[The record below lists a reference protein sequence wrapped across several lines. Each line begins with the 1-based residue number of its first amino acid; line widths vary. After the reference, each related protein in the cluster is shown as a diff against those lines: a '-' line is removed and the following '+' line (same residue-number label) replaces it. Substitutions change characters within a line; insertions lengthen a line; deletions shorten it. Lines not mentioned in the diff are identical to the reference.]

1 MKVQD
6 IAKELNVDL
15 GTFLSFLRDQGIRQ
29 VKPSTK
35 LDPGTTTKVKNKYKT
50 QLEKKNSE
58 SIELPEKTIS
68 FNKESI
74 KVSELTTLLE
84 FPMAQIMKVF
94 LQKGLMV
101 NLNSEI
107 DQETLIEVA
116 KELNI
121 TIEIE
126 DLTVENELGL
136 KTKVMEIE
144 SESIAE
150 SNKANQTTRRRHKM
164 YPKQN

>member
-6 IAKELNVDL
+6 IAKELNIDL
-15 GTFLSFLRDQGIRQ
+15 GTFLSFLREQGIRQ
-29 VKPSTK
+29 AKPSTK
-35 LDPGTTTKVKNKYKT
+35 LDPGTTTKIKNKYKS
-50 QLEKKNSE
+50 QLEKKKSE
-58 SIELPEKTIS
+58 NIELPDKTIT

-74 KVSELTTLLE
+74 KISELTTLFE
-84 FPMAQIMKVF
+84 FPMAQIMKIF

-126 DLTVENELGL
+126 DLTVENEIGL
-136 KTKVMEIE
+136 IE
-144 SESIAE
+144 SGKIFIENEKVLIES
-150 SNKANQTTRRRHKM
+150 KM
-164 YPKQN
+164 V